1 MATFTGRI
9 LMVRINML
17 VRKISLIQYYA
28 SMLGKL
34 NKGDITIVMVGLDLI
49 IDLMKKGIKKLTG
62 NKSPD

>member
-1 MATFTGRI
+1 
-9 LMVRINML
+9 
-17 VRKISLIQYYA
+17 
-28 SMLGKL
+28 MLGKL